1 GDREGVAATDFGHLH
16 GLNALRASNS
26 NRRMRGCTQKIAVET
41 RLLRKSRLFFQ
52 VAAGI
57 RKFDKLRHL
66 SPPTQGDRHGIVGVT
81 RGHKRRNDELSSHRS
96 SGSALFIERDLQQIA
111 RFDAK
116 LFRVSRTGER
126 SVVASQ
132 LWARSR

>member
-1 GDREGVAATDFGHLH
+1 MAVETRRRMRQFFCSRNLFREIVVFAITLQCSFTNKAATFDAEMFLCDRERVAAADFGHLH

-26 NRRMRGCTQKIAVET
+26 NMRIRGCSQKIAVET

-66 SPPTQGDRHGIVGVT
+66 SPPTQGDR
-81 RGHKRRNDELSSHRS
+81 
-96 SGSALFIERDLQQIA
+96 
-111 RFDAK
+111 
-116 LFRVSRTGER
+116 
-126 SVVASQ
+126 
-132 LWARSR
+132 